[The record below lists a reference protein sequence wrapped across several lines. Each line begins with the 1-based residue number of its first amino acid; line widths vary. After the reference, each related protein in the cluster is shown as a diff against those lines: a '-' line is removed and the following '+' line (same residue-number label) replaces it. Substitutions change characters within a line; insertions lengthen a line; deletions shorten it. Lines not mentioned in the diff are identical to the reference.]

1 MPQPSNA
8 IAIVEYDPRWP
19 ALYEEERERIVAAI
33 DEWAPDVHHVGST
46 AVPGLAAKPIIDIMV
61 AMRSEH
67 EMVLAITPLVQTG
80 YECLGEYGIPGRI
93 YFRKTLETPGLGQSH
108 GGVARTH
115 HLHMFPAGHAE
126 WDRHIHF
133 RDYLRAHPSVAMEY
147 QSLKRELAARFSTD
161 FEGYTDAKT
170 EFIRGI
176 EARAALALSPS
187 HPSTEGQGRGDAVNT
202 R

>member
-187 HPSTEGQGRGDAVNT
+187 HPSTEGRGRGDAVNT